1 MFPVF
6 LKIWLIN
13 ITLAVLVVFFGMMSI
28 DVWSKGDDTIPEIRT
43 TKSPEKPPIEKRIM
57 DRAMPPEST
66 YGIVADKN
74 LFSSKRV
81 EFIPEKPKPGPPAIS
96 EMKIFLHGVILMGD
110 RKRALISNPDPG
122 PQGGNKP
129 AKEKWVVVGDTMGD
143 LRVTEIRKD
152 RIILTQGANTQ
163 EILLYDKNKPAR
175 QITVAEKPT
184 TPTVVTTAPTVVTTA
199 PATATTAAAVPVPV
213 AAAKPTSRIEEGKSA
228 SEAGYIII
236 NTPFGPTKRKIE

>member
-13 ITLAVLVVFFGMMSI
+13 ITLAVLVVFFGMMSF
-28 DVWSKGDDTIPEIRT
+28 DVWSKGDDTIPEIQT
-43 TKSPEKPPIEKRIM
+43 TKSPEKPPIGKRIM
-57 DRAMPPEST
+57 DRAMPPESI

-74 LFSSKRV
+74 LFSSKRA
-81 EFIPEKPKPGPPAIS
+81 EFIPEKTKTGSPTIS
-96 EMKIFLHGVILMGD
+96 GKTIFLHGVILMGD
-110 RKRALISNPDPG
+110 RKKALISNPESG
-122 PQGGNKP
+122 PEAGKSR
-129 AKEKWVVVGDTMGD
+129 AKDKWVEVGDTMGD
-143 LRVTEIRKD
+143 LSVTEIRKD

-175 QITVAEKPT
+175 QITVVEKST

-199 PATATTAAAVPVPV
+199 PATATTATAVPVPV
-213 AAAKPTSRIEEGKSA
+213 AAAKPPSRIEEGKSA
-228 SEAGYIII
+228 SEAGYVII